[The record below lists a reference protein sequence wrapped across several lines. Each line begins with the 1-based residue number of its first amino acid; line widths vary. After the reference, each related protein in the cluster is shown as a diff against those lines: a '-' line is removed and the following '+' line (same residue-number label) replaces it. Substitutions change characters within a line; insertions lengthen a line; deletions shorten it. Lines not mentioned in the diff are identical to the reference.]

1 MTAHSHGARA
11 NVTMLPEAERLEPV
25 LMRYMPS
32 PLLLYEEMSMA

>member
-25 LMRYMPS
+25 LTRYMPS